1 MNKWID
7 LSVTLDNSFLVYPGD
22 DPIGFTA
29 VKAIE
34 RDEYNLQKMTTSM
47 HVGTHMD
54 AMKHVLGDG
63 QSIDSADVNQFIG
76 KARVLRPRVVN
87 GVISTEDIANGLM
100 GNQKILILDT
110 RHSVYLNRKEYYNQP
125 KFEKGVVDVLVE
137 HEIQVIGFDLP
148 SPEYVNG
155 HFLNMHRDL
164 MNHGIYIIENL
175 TNLEQLDDVVD
186 FIGLP
191 LKISGMDGSMIRA
204 VAKNIG

>member
-1 MNKWID
+1 MMNKWID

-54 AMKHVLGDG
+54 AMKH
-63 QSIDSADVNQFIG
+63 
-76 KARVLRPRVVN
+76 
-87 GVISTEDIANGLM
+87 
-100 GNQKILILDT
+100 
-110 RHSVYLNRKEYYNQP
+110 
-125 KFEKGVVDVLVE
+125 VLVE

>member
-1 MNKWID
+1 MMNKWID

-191 LKISGMDGSMIRA
+191 LN
-204 VAKNIG
+204 VALFGNDSLP